1 MKRRTIILAFGVL
14 MFLVAVTTAVV
25 LTIRRSEKDQNT
37 QGPISAD
44 PVIALCGL
52 IQNPNP
58 YESQSI
64 HVAANLVGYHEI
76 ALYGVSCKREDN
88 YVRAE
93 FGRPSRQKLI
103 AGIGGLDGKG
113 LQHGNFW
120 AHVVLRGRFERIS
133 DRDPP
138 TPLLDGHKYVHYR
151 YRLVVSDV
159 EKVIAVP
166 DDVPWW

>member
-1 MKRRTIILAFGVL
+1 MILAVVL
-14 MFLVAVTTAVV
+14 AVVIGVTTLAA

-37 QGPISAD
+37 QSPIPAD
-44 PVIALCGL
+44 SVVALCDL
-52 IQNPNP
+52 LQNPNP

-64 HVAANLVGYHEI
+64 HVVANLVGYHEI

-93 FGRPSRQKLI
+93 FGQASRQKLI
-103 AGIGGLDGKG
+103 QGIGGLNGEG
-113 LQHGNFW
+113 LRRGNFW
-120 AHVVLRGRFERIS
+120 AHVVLLGRFEKIS
-133 DRDPP
+133 ELDRVK
-138 TPLLDGHKYVHYR
+138 PLELDAGRKYIEYR

-159 EKVIAVP
+159 EKVVAVS